1 MRLTI
6 VLFLIIKNEAIIM
19 KTDNKRLINEFDQ
32 LDTVL
37 FENNITFLLE

>member
-1 MRLTI
+1 
-6 VLFLIIKNEAIIM
+6 M